1 VSFPYLVAHVVSA
14 THNARIEYEIA
25 TRDGD
30 NWFTNDGHQIWPFW
44 NMDLLDLSL
53 DALQIPDGW
62 IEHLHE
68 EAIKYA
74 AAHAAPA
81 AQRPEFLKNLL
92 RKPAQL
98 VERRGL

>member
-1 VSFPYLVAHVVSA
+1 VSFGYLIAHVVSA
-14 THNARIEYEIA
+14 SDEPRIEFEVAY
-25 TRDGD
+25 RDGD
-30 NWFTNDGHQIWPFW
+30 EWYTNEHHRVWPFW
-44 NMDLLDLSL
+44 NMDLYDLSL
-53 DALQIPDGW
+53 DELQIPEGW

-74 AAHAAPA
+74 AAHAPPKA
-81 AQRPEFLKNLL
+81 ARPEFLKNLL